1 MRAWFA
7 TISMI
12 LLALALA
19 MASAA
24 TATAHTAPTAT
35 AAPLRGVWIPPPAR
49 TDFWRSPEDM
59 KRHIAALH
67 EAGINTI
74 CVVVWNQ
81 GRTFY
86 KSCTQKELIGIEPDE
101 RMAAF
106 AGEGGYNDS
115 VKAASAFAHGGVAPP
130 TNHKD
135 RKSYEAELDK
145 IVDRQ
150 VPKALHHKVHPG
162 LLLRLADGYAA
173 PIALVSAQVA
183 ANSRAR
189 VGGEVYFFNQGV
201 MKNLTAI
208 KVMYGRE

>member
-12 LLALALA
+12 LLALA

-24 TATAHTAPTAT
+24 TATAHTAPTAA
-35 AAPLRGVWIPPPAR
+35 AAPLRGVWIPPPAC

-86 KSCTQKELIGIEPDE
+86 KSRTLKELIGIELDE

-115 VKAASAFAHGGVAPP
+115 VKAAYAFAHGGVAPP

-135 RKSYEAELDK
+135 LKSYEAELDK

-183 ANSRAR
+183 ANTRAG

-208 KVMYGRE
+208 KAMYGRE